1 MKKIKYL
8 LLFMFLIMGSILS
21 VKILSQKEIK
31 KDADA
36 YIKFYLH
43 QDEAIFEETSFTKK
57 EQKEIKKNLKEQQLA
72 PFKEYFKGSG
82 LTVTKKQWNT
92 ISQAYQKA
100 LAALDYQITVEEKK
114 GDTAVI
120 GFKCQQIQLKQL
132 EETATSEALTVIE
145 KKDITKLDRATEIFV
160 SKLEKGLNDYVP
172 STKMVK
178 VKILFHKTKDGWQPK
193 GEKDF
198 LKKIQSATITDLP

>member
-8 LLFMFLIMGSILS
+8 LLFMLLIMGCVLS

-36 YIKFYLH
+36 YIRFYLH
-43 QDEAIFEETSFTKK
+43 QDETIFEEISFTKK
-57 EQKEIKKNLKEQQLA
+57 EKKEFKKILKEQQLA

-100 LAALDYQITVEEKK
+100 LTSLDYQIAVEEKR

-120 GFKCQQIQLKQL
+120 VLKCQQIQFKQL
-132 EETATSEALTVIE
+132 EETATSKALTVIE

-160 SKLEKGLNDYVP
+160 TELEKGITNYVT
-172 STKMVK
+172 SAKTAE
-178 VKILFHKTKDGWQPK
+178 VKIMFHKTKDGWQPK

-198 LKKIQSATITDLP
+198 LKKIQSATTTDLS